1 MIQKNYRKKIT
12 MENSKDISKIKT
24 YNINLT
30 F

>member
-12 MENSKDISKIKT
+12 MENSKVTSKIKT

>member
-1 MIQKNYRKKIT
+1 MIQKNYRKKIIT
-12 MENSKDISKIKT
+12 ENSQVISKIKT